1 MIDTSAIKQINTGD
15 KTTRDVICN
24 PRIVR
29 MASANKERESKKE
42 REKGRKKK
50 VQSSQKNILFNFIFR
65 SGRGFLDTMS
75 YIKSNVNYQNRVRM
89 QASDH
94 WKWKNIS

>member
-42 REKGRKKK
+42 REKGRKGERKK
-50 VQSSQKNILFNFIFR
+50 YRVVKKIFYSILF
-65 SGRGFLDTMS
+65 SAVEEGFWIQCRT
-75 YIKSNVNYQNRVRM
+75 
-89 QASDH
+89 
-94 WKWKNIS
+94 

>member
-29 MASANKERESKKE
+29 IASANKEREKAKKKE
-42 REKGRKKK
+42 RKGERKKYRLVK
-50 VQSSQKNILFNFIFR
+50 KIFYSILF
-65 SGRGFLDTMS
+65 SAEEEGFWIQCRT
-75 YIKSNVNYQNRVRM
+75 
-89 QASDH
+89 
-94 WKWKNIS
+94 